1 MRTQTIACWVVA
13 TSLQCC
19 LGQLDSNILS
29 VGEWSAPVTD
39 AIWPLRGRLL
49 IYGPESEKEK
59 QGTGLRVYLDLQH
72 VPVPYG
78 NKLSMGVFTEYSTA
92 IFFEIRDGHGK
103 PAEERVI
110 LASERPPHP
119 FSATLPPDSTLRLRV
134 PCMGAR
140 IERDGLLIWG
150 GGTRGWLI
158 RSGDIHDYYLSGTL
172 SLPRTNQSDL
182 DYHIWQGTLRLPK
195 VRIPVKKLMKR

>member
-1 MRTQTIACWVVA
+1 MQIIACCVVA

-19 LGQLDSNILS
+19 LGQVDSNILS
-29 VGEWSAPVTD
+29 VGEWSAPVAD

-49 IYGPESEKEK
+49 IYGPEGEK
-59 QGTGLRVYLDLQH
+59 QKQVPGLRIYLELQH
-72 VPVPYG
+72 VPDVPYG
-78 NKLSMGVFTEYSTA
+78 NKLSMGVFTECSTA
-92 IFFEIRDGHGK
+92 VLFEMRDGHDK

-110 LASERPPHP
+110 LASGTPPHP

-134 PCMGAR
+134 PWVGAS

-150 GGTRGWLI
+150 PVARGWLI
-158 RSGDIHDYYLSGTL
+158 RSGDTRDYYLSGTL
-172 SLPRTNQSDL
+172 SLPKTNQSDL
-182 DYHIWQGTLRLPK
+182 NYHPWQGTLHLPK